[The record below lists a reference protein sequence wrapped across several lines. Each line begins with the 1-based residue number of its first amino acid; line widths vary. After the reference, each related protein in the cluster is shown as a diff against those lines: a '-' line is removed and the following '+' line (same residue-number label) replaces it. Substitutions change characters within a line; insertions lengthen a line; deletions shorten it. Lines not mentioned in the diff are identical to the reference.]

1 MPKTDGVPL
10 RVIRLGVQA
19 AVIPA
24 GNPEAVPKLV
34 APVTAW
40 VIFVSTSLIQPLGVT
55 DGKLTVLFGDTI
67 IVPVAFILSHPP
79 VNGMI

>member
-10 RVIRLGVQA
+10 RVMRLGVQA

-24 GNPEAVPKLV
+24 GSPVGVPMLV
-34 APVTAW
+34 APLAEW
-40 VIFVSTSLIQPLGVT
+40 VIFVSTTLIHPFGVT
-55 DGKLTVLFGDTI
+55 DGKPTVLFGDTI

-79 VNGMI
+79 VKGMT